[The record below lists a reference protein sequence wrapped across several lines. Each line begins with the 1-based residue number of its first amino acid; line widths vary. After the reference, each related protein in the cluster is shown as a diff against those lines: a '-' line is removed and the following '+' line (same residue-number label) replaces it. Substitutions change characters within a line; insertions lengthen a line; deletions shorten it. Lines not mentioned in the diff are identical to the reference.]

1 MTSETDTQET
11 IGFLSRSEAYGL
23 DAEKTVEHIETHANH
38 IFLAGD
44 FAWKM
49 KKPIRFSFLD
59 FSTSQKRREACES
72 ELALNRRTA
81 PELYLGLAAVTRS
94 EGGFGLVPV
103 EPGAE
108 APQGALDWL
117 VKMKRFDN
125 DGLLARQEDEGRL
138 KTSLVED
145 LAARVASFHARA
157 EVTRDFGGATAFAEI
172 VADNAHDMLEKA
184 GSTFSSEEAER
195 TKAQCDELIER
206 HRGLMDN
213 RRDAGWVRR
222 CHGDLHLGNVVEIDG
237 KPVIFDCIEF
247 NENIARIDVLYDL
260 AFLLMDLSFRE
271 GATSF
276 LANRALNAYFDH
288 IAEADIDDMI
298 GGLPLLPLFVAVR
311 AVVRAKVTAMQVEQG
326 GDARLRE
333 KARAFFDFAMTS
345 FETGEPRLVAIGGL
359 SGTGKSTVAKE
370 LTPRFGRPVGA
381 LHLRTDII
389 RKRLFNVGPLDRL
402 PEEAYAPEV
411 GARVYDEMFRL
422 AGHALEAGVSVVTDA
437 VFAQQEERDR
447 AAELAA
453 RMGIPFTG
461 MWLTAD
467 PAALEERVL
476 ARSQKANDPSDAD
489 VEVLRRQLAY
499 DIGELNWH
507 ELDASGTPAGIA
519 ARAAE
524 IISGDRTL

>member
-1 MTSETDTQET
+1 MTSELDTQET
-11 IGFLSRSEAYGL
+11 VGFLSQPRSYGL
-23 DAEKTVEHIETHANH
+23 DAEEAVEHIETHANH

-81 PELYLGLAAVTRS
+81 PELYVGLAAVTKGD
-94 EGGFGLVPV
+94 GGFGLVPV
-103 EPGAE
+103 EPGAP
-108 APQGALDWL
+108 APQDAVDWL

-138 KTSLVED
+138 KTALVED
-145 LAARVASFHARA
+145 LAARVATFHAGA
-157 EVTRDFGGATAFAEI
+157 EVMRDFGGADAFAKI

-184 GSTFSSEEAER
+184 GGTFSNEEAER

-206 HRGLMDN
+206 HGRLMDN
-213 RRDAGWVRR
+213 RRDTGWVRR

-247 NENIARIDVLYDL
+247 NENIACIDVLYDL

-271 GATSF
+271 GETAF

-288 IAEADIDDMI
+288 TVEADIDDMI
-298 GGLPLLPLFVAVR
+298 AGLPLLPLFVAVR

-326 GDARLRE
+326 GDPKLKER
-333 KARAFFDFAMTS
+333 ARAFFDFAMTS
-345 FETGEPRLVAIGGL
+345 FDPGEPRLVAIGGL

-370 LTPRFGRPVGA
+370 LAPGLGRPAGA

-389 RKRLFNVGPLDRL
+389 RKRLFNVGPLERL
-402 PEEAYAPEV
+402 PQEAYAPEV
-411 GARVYDEMFRL
+411 GARVYAEMFRL
-422 AGHALEAGVSVVTDA
+422 ARHALEAGISVVTDA
-437 VFAQQEERDR
+437 VFAQEEERTR
-447 AAELAA
+447 AAGLA
-453 RMGIPFTG
+453 REMGVPFAG
-461 MWLTAD
+461 IWLEAD
-467 PAALEERVL
+467 PAVLEARVL
-476 ARSQKANDPSDAD
+476 ARSKKANDASDAD
-489 VEVLRRQLAY
+489 VAVLHRQLNY
-499 DIGELNWH
+499 DVGTMDWH
-507 ELDASGTPAGIA
+507 RLDAAGTPDEIA
-519 ARAAE
+519 AR
-524 IISGDRTL
+524 GLNVLTK

>member
-1 MTSETDTQET
+1 MTSDTDTQQT
-11 IGFLSRSEAYGL
+11 IGFLSRPEAYGL
-23 DAEKTVEHIETHANH
+23 DAGEIVEHIETHANH

-81 PELYLGLAAVTRS
+81 PELYLGLAAVTRD
-94 EGGFGLVPV
+94 EGGFRLVPV
-103 EPGAE
+103 EPGAD
-108 APQGALDWL
+108 APHGAADWL

-145 LAARVASFHARA
+145 LAARVASFHAGA
-157 EVTRDFGGATAFAEI
+157 EVTRDFGGATAFASI

-184 GSTFSSEEAER
+184 GSTFSRDEAEH
-195 TKAQCDELIER
+195 TKAQCDQLIER
-206 HRGLMDN
+206 HCRLMDN

-237 KPVIFDCIEF
+237 APVIFDCIEF
-247 NENIARIDVLYDL
+247 NENIACIDVLYDL

-271 GATSF
+271 GETAL

-298 GGLPLLPLFVAVR
+298 GGLPLVPLFVAVR

-326 GDARLRE
+326 GDAKLRE
-333 KARAFFDFAMTS
+333 RARAFFDFAMTS
-345 FETGEPRLVAIGGL
+345 FETGKPGLVAIGGL
-359 SGTGKSTVAKE
+359 SGTGKSTVAKV
-370 LTPRFGRPVGA
+370 LAPRLGRPAGA

-411 GARVYDEMFRL
+411 GARVYAEMFRL
-422 AGHALEAGVSVVTDA
+422 AGHALEAGVSVVIDA

-447 AAELAA
+447 AAELAG
-453 RMGIPFTG
+453 RMGVPFSG
-461 MWLTAD
+461 LWLEAD
-467 PAALEERVL
+467 PAVLEARVR
-476 ARSQKANDPSDAD
+476 ARSEKADDASDAD
-489 VEVLRRQLAY
+489 VAVLRRQLAY
-499 DIGELNWH
+499 DIGTLDWH
-507 ELDASGTPAGIA
+507 RLDAAGRPEEIA
-519 ARAAE
+519 AR
-524 IISGDRTL
+524 GLDTLTK